1 MEDNFEIFVM
11 FGVATKLRAI
21 LISSKW
27 LVLAP
32 KVPILINDSVDSV
45 PTVPAGACRFKFV
58 FVVYY
63 SR

>member
-1 MEDNFEIFVM
+1 M